1 MKKKQMVAVIVLVV
15 AMLVMALP
23 AYAAD
28 PNPGEGN
35 TDVVVT
41 NTNQNTG
48 AAAASVT
55 AIYYNQSGAVE
66 YSRPRS
72 INSRGSYNFKASD
85 AQLGDN
91 WKGSMVVQSDAELAA
106 VAEIHWTG
114 GSFSDGKEADAYTGY
129 AQGASDYYFPFVVR
143 APNAQYTALT
153 VQNTEDSTTTIQMTY
168 INRNGVV
175 DFQNVT
181 DTIPAFGS
189 KTYTMNQPGVNGVP
203 NLAQTQYWT
212 QNGNTWT
219 GAVKV
224 TALNGKKIAAVA
236 SNFWQQWSVAYN
248 GLVRGATQS
257 YIPSASRR
265 FDAALGWREFSQ
277 IVVQCAS
284 TTTCNAAIDF
294 INATTGQVNLTL
306 TKSVNAGA
314 AIGANTKGGG
324 DFDPNLYATAL
335 GNAWTGSVVVRS
347 TNGTNLAV
355 VAYSIR
361 SGNNQAGGTSGATV
375 QDGGIETFLP
385 AVYQKNTQNVSCPSS
400 DSAWTAFSLVR
411 IQNPGTTNATNVD
424 IYYFNLDGSQA
435 FQELDRSVNAGKSLN
450 RNMRVNCNEIPLGG
464 NWTGSIYIRSD
475 QPLVAVIENVWG
487 SAEMAAYNGYSIT
500 R

>member
-1 MKKKQMVAVIVLVV
+1 MKKTQMIAVIALVV

-55 AIYYNQSGAVE
+55 ALYYSQGGAPE
-66 YSRPRS
+66 YNRTRT
-72 INSRGSYNFKASD
+72 INSRGSFNFKASD

-153 VQNTEDSTTTIQMTY
+153 VQNTEDSTVTIQMNY

-175 DFQNVT
+175 DFQNVQ

-203 NLAQTQYWT
+203 NLATTQYWT

-265 FDAALGWREFSQ
+265 VDTALGWREFSQ

-306 TKSVNAGA
+306 TKSVAANA

-335 GNAWTGSVVVRS
+335 GSAWTGSVVVRS

>member
-1 MKKKQMVAVIVLVV
+1 MKKTRLFAVMTLVV
-15 AMLVMALP
+15 VMLVVALP

-48 AAAASVT
+48 AAPASVT

-66 YSRPRS
+66 YQRPRT
-72 INSRGSYNFKASD
+72 INSRGSYNFRAAD

-114 GSFSDGKEADAYTGY
+114 GSASDGKEADAYTGY
-129 AQGASDYYFPFVVR
+129 AQGATEFNFPFVVR
-143 APNAQYTALT
+143 APNAQYTVLT
-153 VQNTEDSTTTIQMTY
+153 VQNTEDTATTIRMTY
-168 INRNGVV
+168 INRDGVT
-175 DFQNVT
+175 DFANID

-189 KTYTMNQPGVNGVP
+189 KSYAMNQPGVNNVP
-203 NLAQTQYWT
+203 NLANTSFWSA
-212 QNGNTWT
+212 NNNTWT

-224 TALNGKKIAAVA
+224 TALNNKKIAAVA
-236 SNFWQQWSVAYN
+236 GNYWQQYSVAYN

-257 YIPSASRR
+257 YVPSAERR
-265 FDAALGWREFSQ
+265 NDPALGWRGFSV
-277 IVVQCAS
+277 IAVQCVS
-284 TTTCNAAIDF
+284 GSTCNAAIDF
-294 INATTGQVNLTL
+294 INATTGQTNLTL
-306 TKSVNAGA
+306 TKSINAGA
-314 AIGANTKGGG
+314 AIGANTRTGGN
-324 DFDPNLYATAL
+324 FAANLYEVL
-335 GNAWTGSVVVRS
+335 GNAWAGSVVVRS

-355 VAYSIR
+355 IAYSIR
-361 SGNNQAGGTSGATV
+361 PGTNVAGGTSSATAL
-375 QDGGIETFLP
+375 DGGMETFLP
-385 AVYQKNTQNVSCPSS
+385 AVYQKNTQNVSCPSN
-400 DSAWTAFSLVR
+400 DSAWTTFSLIR
-411 IQNPGTTNATNVD
+411 IQNPGASNANDVD

-435 FQELDRSVNAGKSLN
+435 FQELNQQIQAGKSLN
-450 RNMRVNCNEIPLGG
+450 RNTRVNCSTIPLGG
-464 NWTGSIYIRSD
+464 NWTGSIYIHSD
-475 QPLVAVIENVWG
+475 QPLVAVTENLWG